1 MFAEGLLATV
11 DVEQL
16 ADAHVS
22 IYEAMNKN
30 ACGRYIC
37 FDHVIQ
43 TGEEAAELERQ
54 LRLPNRVCGATR
66 EVDRTSSELSNQKL
80 LELMNSRRRCTHDNL
95 QAIYLSPH
103 SKHIDQEHTTKGNL
117 VPHSE
122 CQRGKRE
129 GRRMSALPQPMVVY
143 PQSMKAQQVHD
154 SEGSFTP
161 VYITLAVIAV
171 LTIAACYAGQVL
183 ASRYLRPRPR
193 RDKGAVEEG
202 IQMGV
207 PAVNLDA
214 SGGGGGSKRKAKHL
228 GSNQEHTGSKGDVG
242 NPNTSHAPPASVVV
256 AQEV

>member
-1 MFAEGLLATV
+1 M
-11 DVEQL
+11 
-16 ADAHVS
+16 
-22 IYEAMNKN
+22 
-30 ACGRYIC
+30 
-37 FDHVIQ
+37 
-43 TGEEAAELERQ
+43 
-54 LRLPNRVCGATR
+54 
-66 EVDRTSSELSNQKL
+66 SS
-80 LELMNSRRRCTHDNL
+80 
-95 QAIYLSPH
+95 
-103 SKHIDQEHTTKGNL
+103 
-117 VPHSE
+117 
-122 CQRGKRE
+122 
-129 GRRMSALPQPMVVY
+129 LPQPMVVY

-193 RDKGAVEEG
+193 RDKGAVEDG

-242 NPNTSHAPPASVVV
+242 NPNTSHAPPAPVV